1 MAELDPLIVKIR
13 ADMADFASQMTA
25 VKASV
30 TDMQAKMRTATDS
43 MSSGMSS
50 SMKTFKEH
58 TKAVEEHSKAL
69 GLNRMQMM
77 ELGHSA
83 RAMTDM
89 LIAGMSPMRAMMMEA
104 PRLAQTLGQGGLG
117 RTMLWTGGTVLGLGL
132 AIGGTLALMKSWAT
146 EYRAL
151 DDAAKLTG
159 TSINDLVRMQ
169 QIASKT
175 TNNYD
180 VTKGYADFGAKLYEA
195 QVAGGKLA
203 QMLEKN
209 GIAIKE
215 ANGAFRD
222 QKAILVDIANL
233 VSKTQNGYAKQEF
246 ANQLGL
252 GRDSVEFLEK
262 YADAIKK
269 GNTGLSEAE
278 KHLLAMKE
286 HAVEIDKKFNDM
298 AETIGTKIKEG
309 TINALQAFGDYA
321 DKLSSDN
328 SYKKAMDE
336 YQAYIA
342 ALKEESDSLVPIMQE
357 AAAQLQKMR
366 DEFIGLAASNNA
378 DGLNRLTAEMTA
390 LEKATQGELDRYNEL
405 QRLMQQPIPLQTT
418 FIKRTWLDDQ
428 PLANSRVLQGMSGRG
443 LPATGAPK
451 VTEGGIKPSSLFPVA
466 NLDELQKYI
475 LGLQKA
481 NDILKAQN
489 ETFGQSKELQIFV
502 KNMAEA
508 RAIAEEH
515 HLKISQAQVQQ
526 IREQSAVLAEQQKI
540 QAQLN
545 RRLEE
550 MQQIGNDFTSALDDW
565 IVKGNS
571 FNDVMSNLARTMA
584 SMALKDAFTNNQ
596 GQNIIGN
603 LLGGLFGGSSLPPL
617 VGTPAPGIP
626 LPPIPGRA
634 IGGPVMAGVPYIVG
648 ENGPEL
654 MIPNNAG
661 TVMTNNRTNAM
672 MGGSSSGSSGVTI
685 VQNITVNG
693 SMSTSERAAFAKQ
706 VEASTLAAAAEAK
719 KRGR

>member
-180 VTKGYADFGAKLYEA
+180 VTKGYADFGAKLYE
-195 QVAGGKLA
+195 A